1 MIYKS
6 LKTRDL
12 NTKIPPLLCIKWYIS
27 LFSQAATARFL
38 AIDLSLEKWR
48 WPTYLSHQKLGVP
61 NKLVLFSMHL
71 NLSTFT
77 FQREKKST
85 QKNWKTNNKKRG
97 VNTKKEGKQKEC
109 MGHWSQKRN
118 VPEHLIGDRT
128 NSPICTLVSAASG
141 LISLVSQK
149 TGVWYKYILFYFL
162 ISRVWYKYRVKQEKK
177 GDKGI
182 LVLYIEPTLCWR

>member
-77 FQREKKST
+77 FQREKK
-85 QKNWKTNNKKRG
+85 KVPKRIEKQT
-97 VNTKKEGKQKEC
+97 TKKEVSIQRRKASKRNAWVIG
-109 MGHWSQKRN
+109 SQKRN

-149 TGVWYKYILFYFL
+149 TGFVQIHFILFL
-162 ISRVWYKYRVKQEKK
+162 VSRVCTNTESNKRRK
-177 GDKGI
+177 GNKRY
-182 LVLYIEPTLCWR
+182 L